1 MLGRDENVIEGI
13 SDGKEGSQESS
24 SGSIDKVRE
33 MEGGGGGM
41 GTTVT

>member
-24 SGSIDKVRE
+24 SRSIDKVGG

-41 GTTVT
+41 GIKVT